1 MAIVINGTEYPCPD
15 DVRVSLLDLL
25 RERIGLTGTKLG
37 CNQGG
42 CGACTVIVDGARVL
56 SCLTLAVQADGREVQ
71 TIEGMAAA
79 DGGLHPLQEAF
90 IEHEGFQCGYCTP
103 GQICS
108 AIAMVAEFRRGDP
121 SYVTSD
127 LASGPDGVTRQEI
140 RERMSGNLCRCGAHN
155 GIVEAIEEMLA
166 GGVA

>member
-1 MAIVINGTEYPCPD
+1 MAIDINGREYPLPD
-15 DVRVSLLDLL
+15 DPRVSLLDLL
-25 RERIGLTGTKLG
+25 RERHGLTGTKLG

-56 SCLTLAVQADGREVQ
+56 SCLTLAVQADGCKVQ
-71 TIEGMAAA
+71 TIEGMAD
-79 DGGLHPLQEAF
+79 DGRLHPLQEAF

-108 AIAMVAEFRRGDP
+108 AVAMVAEFRRGDP

-127 LASGPDGVTRQEI
+127 LASGPHGVTRQEI

-166 GGVA
+166 GEVA

>member
-1 MAIVINGTEYPCPD
+1 MAIDINGTEYPCPD

-56 SCLTLAVQADGREVQ
+56 SCLTLAVQADGRKVQ
-71 TIEGMAAA
+71 TIEGLAAA

-90 IEHEGFQCGYCTP
+90 IEHDGFQCGYCTP

-121 SYVTSD
+121 
-127 LASGPDGVTRQEI
+127 AST
-140 RERMSGNLCRCGAHN
+140 GAN
-155 GIVEAIEEMLA
+155 N
-166 GGVA
+166 

>member
-1 MAIVINGTEYPCPD
+1 MAIDINGTEYPCPD

-56 SCLTLAVQADGREVQ
+56 SCLTLAVQADGRKVQ
-71 TIEGMAAA
+71 TIEGLAAA

-90 IEHEGFQCGYCTP
+90 IEHDGFQCGYCTP

-121 SYVTSD
+121 SYVTTD

-155 GIVEAIEEMLA
+155 GIVEAIEEMIA